1 MYSEFFTCN
10 YKRNRIEMMTL
21 IKNNKGFTLIEIL
34 VALVI
39 DFVVLAG
46 IYAAFYSQQKS
57 HVKEQQV
64 VDAQQNVRGAAD
76 FMTREIRLAG
86 MQSPTAGVAG
96 ILTAGPYSIQF
107 TLDRDENNS
116 VAGPDENIKYQFAA
130 GADTAPLDG
139 VADTEAAPITRIL
152 INVDPTAEYTIAD
165 NIYAFAFAYA
175 YDNDQDGELDFA
187 DAAPLNDRLDPG
199 EEIWAY
205 DDPALPAVG
214 LDTDNAT
221 GLPLPAVISFN
232 RIRAVRIWILARTQ
246 NPLREAAVAKNFV
259 VGGKN
264 VPITDRYQYRLLT
277 ATVKCRNLGI

>member
-1 MYSEFFTCN
+1 
-10 YKRNRIEMMTL
+10 MMTL

-34 VALVI
+34 VALSI

-86 MQSPTAGVAG
+86 MERLTAGVAG

-107 TLDRDENNS
+107 TLDRDDIDG

-130 GADTAPLDG
+130 GADIAPLDG
-139 VADTEAAPITRIL
+139 IADTVASPITRIL
-152 INVDPTAEYTIAD
+152 INVHPTDEQTIAD
-165 NIYAFAFAYA
+165 NIYAFALAYA
-175 YDNDQDGELDFA
+175 YDNDQDGELEFD
-187 DAAPLNDRLDPG
+187 DAAPFNNQLDPG

-205 DDPALPAVG
+205 DSPDLAAVG
-214 LDTDNAT
+214 LDTNNAT
-221 GLPLPAVISFN
+221 GLALPDVISFN

-246 NPLREAAVAKNFV
+246 NPLREAAVTRNYV
-259 VGGKN
+259 VGSKV
-264 VPITDRYQYRLLT
+264 VPVNDSYQYRLLT